1 MRKYTGYMGLDH
13 DFIRSDVM
21 TALTPRAK
29 LLVFGIA
36 DRFNGKNNGR
46 ISYSVKEAMQ
56 WLGCSKLS
64 ARAALDELQDA
75 GLIEVAVEA
84 CFDYKPGAQRGTAR
98 KWRLLFLRAKRRHP
112 KGGKTAP
119 L

>member
-1 MRKYTGYMGLDH
+1 MKNYTGFMSLDH

-21 TALTPRAK
+21 TALTPRAT
-29 LLVFGIA
+29 LLVFGMA

-64 ARAALDELQDA
+64 ARAALDELQRA
-75 GLIEVAVEA
+75 GLIEVAVDA
-84 CFDYKPGAQRGTAR
+84 HFDHKAGAQRGVAR
-98 KWRLLFLRAKRRHP
+98 KWRLLFLRAKRRYP
-112 KGGKTAP
+112 KSGETTP